1 MLIQMLHV
9 EIEMKNL
16 NLQVTLLVQ
25 KSVGTPFP
33 PHYTPADRSDANQQ
47 TSLA

>member
-1 MLIQMLHV
+1 MLLQALYV

-16 NLQVTLLVQ
+16 ILQVTLLVQ

-33 PHYTPADRSDANQQ
+33 PTTPLLTGLML
-47 TSLA
+47 TSSHL

>member
-1 MLIQMLHV
+1 MLLRALRV

-25 KSVGTPFP
+25 KAVWTSFP
-33 PHYTPADRSDANQQ
+33 PHYTPTGRSDANQ
-47 TSLA
+47 